1 MNAAKPTI
9 RSPRLVAR
17 GLRKLRLLVA
27 IAMLCPALAN
37 AEQIE
42 NTASV
47 TYVRADTGE
56 LVSRLSNT
64 VVTQVL
70 PLPAPGEIEFRRYD
84 PGLPGGSGV

>member
-1 MNAAKPTI
+1 MAVVNAAKPTI

-64 VVTQVL
+64 VVPQVL
-70 PLPAPGEIEFRRYD
+70 P
-84 PGLPGGSGV
+84 